1 MTFRLR
7 NWDYTQRTIY
17 MITCTLADRA
27 AGRLLMLAPAVWP
40 CQPGEKAMTHDD
52 ATAMNR
58 LCQWLADAMENEI
71 NYHGVC
77 PENVDGLVCRTVR
90 ITKPD

>member
-1 MTFRLR
+1 MQYRETIHRMTRRLR

-27 AGRLLMLAPAVWP
+27 AGQLLMLAPAVWP
-40 CQPGEKAMTHDD
+40 CQPDEKAMTRDD

-58 LCQWLADAMENEI
+58 LCQWLA
-71 NYHGVC
+71 GVC
-77 PENVDGLVCRTVR
+77 PENVDGLVCRAVR
-90 ITKPD
+90 ITKTD